1 MWCSYYVYLVFLTTV
16 VIHTGTFHGYWVYPT
31 LHSIHHSYYGTNTIH
46 YTTLIIARIEGS
58 VRTLTDTVIEYCVP
72 SEL

>member
-1 MWCSYYVYLVFLTTV
+1 MGIGYTP
-16 VIHTGTFHGYWVYPT
+16 HT
-31 LHSIHHSYYGTNTIH
+31 IHHSYYGTNTIH